1 MRYLNDIPHPHF
13 RIGLYAWN
21 NKYILKV
28 EAGLLEQ
35 TYKISETDVLDP
47 AELPKL
53 VDQPFLEQVARR
65 FAEMDADWRATAER
79 HEFF

>member
-21 NKYILKV
+21 NKYILKI

-47 AELPKL
+47 SELPNL

-65 FAEMDADWRATAER
+65 FAEMDTDWRATAER

>member
-1 MRYLNDIPHPHF
+1 MRYLNDIPHPAF

-21 NKYILKV
+21 NKYILKI

-47 AELPKL
+47 AELPNL
-53 VDQPFLEQVARR
+53 VDQPFLAQVAQR
-65 FAEMDADWRATAER
+65 FAEMDADWQAAAER
-79 HEFF
+79 QDFF

>member
-21 NKYILKV
+21 NKYILKI

-35 TYKISETDVLDP
+35 TYKISETDVLDSS
-47 AELPKL
+47 ELPNL
-53 VDQPFLEQVARR
+53 VDAPFLEQVARR
-65 FAEMDADWRATAER
+65 FADMDADR
-79 HEFF
+79 HEFD

>member
-21 NKYILKV
+21 NKYILKIEV
-28 EAGLLEQ
+28 GLLEQ

-47 AELPKL
+47 EQLPNL
-53 VDQPFLEQVARR
+53 VDEAFLETVARR
-65 FAEMDADWRATAER
+65 FAEMDTDWRATAER
-79 HEFF
+79 HEFD